1 MKKKVKTSWSK
12 GLTNETDERVRK
24 MSIARSGWHHTEES
38 KKKIS
43 EANKGR
49 LVSEEARR
57 KISEAHRGHTYN
69 LGRHHSEETKR
80 KISETKKGCKPSEKT
95 ILAAIKVNTGR
106 PCSEETKRK
115 IGNANRG
122 SKNGNY
128 GISLSKEERLHLSN
142 KLRGKNAPNWK
153 GGISLLTHRIRDSF
167 HYRQWRSDIYTRDD
181 FICQECGQRGGRLN
195 AHHIKSFSLILQF
208 YEITTL
214 KEALECEEL
223 WNINNGI
230 TLCKKC
236 HKI

>member
-1 MKKKVKTSWSK
+1 M
-12 GLTNETDERVRK
+12 
-24 MSIARSGWHHTEES
+24 S
-38 KKKIS
+38 KKGEKCP
-43 EANKGR
+43 
-49 LVSEEARR
+49 
-57 KISEAHRGHTYN
+57 
-69 LGRHHSEETKR
+69 EETKR
-80 KISETKKGCKPSEKT
+80 KISEAQKGKPRPILSKEKE
-95 ILAAIKVNTGR
+95 IQRRLKIIKALTGH
-106 PCSEETKRK
+106 PCSKETRRK
-115 IGNANRG
+115 IGEANRG
-122 SKNGNY
+122 SKNGCY
-128 GISLSKEERLHLSN
+128 GRPLSKKERLHLSN
-142 KLRGKNAPNWK
+142 KLRGVNAPNWK

-195 AHHIKSFSLILQF
+195 AHHIKSFSSILQF